1 MRPAHGRRSA
11 RESEHNLLAPIKSIK
26 GMHMLIF
33 LSYAMIVCFMYL
45 IMSKRVSPL
54 VALLLVPILFG
65 CLGGFA
71 TQLGA
76 MMYDGVKMLAPTGI
90 MLTFAILYFCMMTDA
105 GLFNPLIKVL
115 LRLVKGDPRKIVVGT
130 AVLGLCVGLDG
141 DGATTYIIAT
151 AAFLPLYRLTGIR
164 LQVMATVLLMAIGV
178 MNILPWA
185 GPFSRAASAMHVDI
199 TALFLEM
206 IPIMV
211 AGACWVIL
219 AAWWL
224 GRMEYRRLGLVSV
237 SEDDLLKGY
246 AHIRLSD
253 PRFLFNVILTIA
265 LISSMMLSLMPL
277 PILFMVAF
285 GLACLVNYPSLK
297 QQKEVIARHADNVM
311 AVTLLIFA
319 AGIFVGI
326 MSGTGM
332 IKAISDNLIVI
343 LPQQAGHYMSVITAL
358 LSMPFT
364 YVLTND
370 AFYFGVL
377 PILAETAAHYG
388 IGPNEM
394 AIASLIGQPVHL
406 LSPLVA
412 STYLLC
418 GLLDIDYGDNQRISL
433 KWTFG
438 TVVVMLIAAIGFGA
452 ITIAN

>member
-1 MRPAHGRRSA
+1 
-11 RESEHNLLAPIKSIK
+11 
-26 GMHMLIF
+26 MLIF
-33 LSYAMIVCFMYL
+33 LSYAMIASFMYL
-45 IMSKRVSPL
+45 IMSKRLSPL
-54 VALLLVPILFG
+54 VALLLVPIVFG
-65 CLGGFA
+65 CLSGFT
-71 TQLGA
+71 TQLGG
-76 MMYDGVKMLAPTGI
+76 MMYDGIKMLAPTGI

-115 LRLVKGDPRKIVVGT
+115 LRLVKGDPRKIVIGT

-151 AAFLPLYRLTGIR
+151 AAFLPIYRLTGIR

-199 TALFLEM
+199 TELFLEM
-206 IPIMV
+206 VPVMI
-211 AGACWVIL
+211 AGGVWVIF

-224 GRMEYRRLGLVSV
+224 GRMEYRRLGLIVV
-237 SEDDLLKGY
+237 SEDEVLKGY

-253 PRFLFNVILTIA
+253 PKFLLNVVLTVA
-265 LISSMMLSLMPL
+265 LISCMMLNLMPL

-285 GLACLVNYPSLK
+285 GLACLVNFPTLK

-326 MSGTGM
+326 MGGTGM
-332 IKAISDNLIVI
+332 IKAISDNLITL

-418 GLLDIDYGDNQRISL
+418 GLLDIDYGDNQRVSL

-438 TVVVMLIAAIGFGA
+438 TVIVMLFAAIAIGA
-452 ITIAN
+452 ITVVN

>member
-1 MRPAHGRRSA
+1 
-11 RESEHNLLAPIKSIK
+11 
-26 GMHMLIF
+26 MLIF
-33 LSYAMIVCFMYL
+33 LSYAMIACFMYL
-45 IMSKRVSPL
+45 IMSKRLSPL
-54 VALLLVPILFG
+54 VALLLVPIVFG
-65 CLGGFA
+65 CLAGFA
-71 TQLGA
+71 PKLGS

-105 GLFNPLIKVL
+105 GLFSPLIKVL

-164 LQVMATVLLMAIGV
+164 LQVMATVLLLAIGV

-199 TALFLEM
+199 TELFLQM
-206 IPIMV
+206 VPIMI
-211 AGACWVIL
+211 AGGVWVIF

-224 GRMEYRRLGLVSV
+224 GRMEYRRLGIVSV
-237 SEDDLLKGY
+237 SEDKVLEGY
-246 AHIRLSD
+246 AHVRLSD
-253 PRFLFNVILTIA
+253 PKFLFNVVLTVA

-285 GLACLVNYPSLK
+285 GLGCLINYPTLK
-297 QQKEVIARHADNVM
+297 QQKEVIGRHADNVL

-326 MSGTGM
+326 MGGTGM
-332 IKAISDNLIVI
+332 IEAISDNLIAI
-343 LPQQAGHYMSVITAL
+343 LPEQAGHGMSVITAL

-388 IGPNEM
+388 IGPYEM

-418 GLLDIDYGDNQRISL
+418 GLLDIDYGDNQRVSL

-438 TVVVMLIAAIGFGA
+438 TVLVMLIAAIAIGA
-452 ITIAN
+452 ITVIN

>member
-1 MRPAHGRRSA
+1 
-11 RESEHNLLAPIKSIK
+11 
-26 GMHMLIF
+26 MLIF
-33 LSYAMIVCFMYL
+33 LSYAMITCFMYL
-45 IMSKRVSPL
+45 IMSKRLSPL
-54 VALLLVPILFG
+54 VALLLVPIAFG
-65 CLGGFA
+65 CLAGFA
-71 TQLGA
+71 PQLGT
-76 MMYDGVKMLAPTGI
+76 MMFDGVKMLAPTGI

-115 LRLVKGDPRKIVVGT
+115 LRLVQGDPRKIVVGT

-151 AAFLPLYRLTGIR
+151 AALLPLYRLTGIR

-199 TALFLEM
+199 TELFVQM

-211 AGACWVIL
+211 AGGLWVIF

-224 GRMEYRRLGLVSV
+224 GRMEYRRLGRVSV
-237 SEDDLLKGY
+237 SEDEVLKGY
-246 AHIRLSD
+246 AHIRLND
-253 PRFLFNVILTIA
+253 PRFLFNLSLTLTLIA
-265 LISSMMLSLMPL
+265 CMMLSLMPL
-277 PILFMVAF
+277 PILFMIAF
-285 GLACLVNYPSLK
+285 GLACLVNFPTLK

-326 MSGTGM
+326 MGGTGM
-332 IKAISDNLIVI
+332 IKAISENLVSL
-343 LPQQAGHYMSVITAL
+343 LPQQSGHYMSVITAL

-388 IGPNEM
+388 IDRHEM

-418 GLLDIDYGDNQRISL
+418 GLLDIDYGDNQRVSL
-433 KWTFG
+433 KWTVG
-438 TVVVMLIAAIGFGA
+438 TVLVMLIAAIGVGA
-452 ITIAN
+452 ITVLN

>member
-1 MRPAHGRRSA
+1 
-11 RESEHNLLAPIKSIK
+11 
-26 GMHMLIF
+26 MLIF
-33 LSYAMIVCFMYL
+33 LSYAMITSFMYL
-45 IMSKRVSPL
+45 IMSKRLSPL
-54 VALLLVPILFG
+54 VSLLLVPIVFG
-65 CLGGFA
+65 CLSGFT
-71 TQLGA
+71 TQLGG
-76 MMYDGVKMLAPTGI
+76 MMYDGIKMLAPTGI

-115 LRLVKGDPRKIVVGT
+115 LRLVRGDPRKIVVGT
-130 AVLGLCVGLDG
+130 AILGLCVGLDG

-199 TALFLEM
+199 TELFLEM
-206 IPIMV
+206 VPVMI
-211 AGACWVIL
+211 AGAVWVIL

-237 SEDDLLKGY
+237 SEAKVLKGY
-246 AHIRLSD
+246 THIRLSD
-253 PRFLFNVILTIA
+253 PKFLFNVVLTVA
-265 LISSMMLSLMPL
+265 LISCMMINLMPL

-285 GLACLVNYPSLK
+285 GLACLVNFPTLK

-326 MSGTGM
+326 MNGTGM
-332 IKAISDNLIVI
+332 IKAISDNLITL
-343 LPQQAGHYMSVITAL
+343 LPEQAGHFMSVITAL

-388 IGPNEM
+388 IGPHEM

-418 GLLDIDYGDNQRISL
+418 GLLDIDYGDNQRVSL

-438 TVVVMLIAAIGFGA
+438 TVVVMLLAAVSIGS
-452 ITIAN
+452 ITVIN

>member
-1 MRPAHGRRSA
+1 
-11 RESEHNLLAPIKSIK
+11 
-26 GMHMLIF
+26 MLIF
-33 LSYAMIVCFMYL
+33 LSYAMIVSFMYL
-45 IMSKRVSPL
+45 IMSKRLSPL
-54 VALLLVPILFG
+54 VALLLVPIVFG
-65 CLGGFA
+65 CLSGFT
-71 TQLGA
+71 TQLGG
-76 MMYDGVKMLAPTGI
+76 MMYDGIKMLAPTGI

-105 GLFNPLIKVL
+105 GLFNPLIKIL

-151 AAFLPLYRLTGIR
+151 AALLPLYRLTGIR

-199 TALFLEM
+199 TALFLKM
-206 IPIMV
+206 VPIMI
-211 AGACWVIL
+211 AGAIWVIG

-224 GRMEYRRLGLVSV
+224 GRMEYKRLGLVSV
-237 SEDDLLKGY
+237 REDELLKGY
-246 AHIRLSD
+246 AHIHLSD
-253 PRFLFNVILTIA
+253 PKFLFNLVLTVA
-265 LISSMMLSLMPL
+265 LISCMMLSLMPL

-285 GLACLVNYPSLK
+285 GLACLVNFPTLK

-332 IKAISDNLIVI
+332 IKAISDHLITL
-343 LPQQAGHYMSVITAL
+343 LPQQAGHYMSLITAL

-364 YVLTND
+364 YLLSND

-388 IGPNEM
+388 IGPDEM

-418 GLLDIDYGDNQRISL
+418 GLLDIDYGDNQRVSL

-438 TVVVMLIAAIGFGA
+438 TVVVMLLAAVSTGA
-452 ITIAN
+452 ITVIN

>member
-1 MRPAHGRRSA
+1 
-11 RESEHNLLAPIKSIK
+11 
-26 GMHMLIF
+26 MLIF
-33 LSYAMIVCFMYL
+33 LSYAMIASFMYL
-45 IMSKRVSPL
+45 IMSKRLSPL
-54 VALLLVPILFG
+54 VALLLVPIVFG

-115 LRLVKGDPRKIVVGT
+115 LRLVKGDPRKIVTGT

-164 LQVMATVLLMAIGV
+164 LQVMATVLLLSIGV

-199 TALFLEM
+199 TELFLQM
-206 IPIMV
+206 VPIMI
-211 AGACWVIL
+211 AGGVWVIF

-224 GRMEYRRLGLVSV
+224 GRMEYRRLGIVSV
-237 SEDDLLKGY
+237 SEQQLLEGY

-253 PRFLFNVILTIA
+253 PKFLFNVVLTLA
-265 LISSMMLSLMPL
+265 LITSMMLNLMPL

-285 GLACLVNYPSLK
+285 GLACLINYPTLK
-297 QQKEVIARHADNVM
+297 QQKEVIGRHADNVM

-326 MSGTGM
+326 MGGTGM
-332 IKAISDNLIVI
+332 TKAISDNLITL
-343 LPQQAGHYMSVITAL
+343 LPQQAGHCMSVITAL

-377 PILAETAAHYG
+377 PILAQTAAHYG

-418 GLLDIDYGDNQRISL
+418 GLLDIDYGDNQRVSL

-438 TVVVMLIAAIGFGA
+438 TVLVMLAAAIGVGA
-452 ITIAN
+452 ITVFN

>member
-1 MRPAHGRRSA
+1 M
-11 RESEHNLLAPIKSIK
+11 
-26 GMHMLIF
+26 
-33 LSYAMIVCFMYL
+33 
-45 IMSKRVSPL
+45 
-54 VALLLVPILFG
+54 
-65 CLGGFA
+65 
-71 TQLGA
+71 
-76 MMYDGVKMLAPTGI
+76 
-90 MLTFAILYFCMMTDA
+90 
-105 GLFNPLIKVL
+105 
-115 LRLVKGDPRKIVVGT
+115 
-130 AVLGLCVGLDG
+130 
-141 DGATTYIIAT
+141 
-151 AAFLPLYRLTGIR
+151 TGIR

-199 TALFLEM
+199 TELFVQM

-211 AGACWVIL
+211 AGGLWVIF

-224 GRMEYRRLGLVSV
+224 GRMEYRRLGRVSV
-237 SEDDLLKGY
+237 SEDEVLKGY
-246 AHIRLSD
+246 AHIRLND
-253 PRFLFNVILTIA
+253 PRFLFNLSLTLTLIA
-265 LISSMMLSLMPL
+265 CMMLSLMPL
-277 PILFMVAF
+277 PILFMIAF
-285 GLACLVNYPSLK
+285 GLACLVNFPTLK

-326 MSGTGM
+326 KGGTGM
-332 IKAISDNLIVI
+332 IKAISENLVSL
-343 LPQQAGHYMSVITAL
+343 LPQQSGHYMSVITAL

-388 IGPNEM
+388 IDRHEM

-418 GLLDIDYGDNQRISL
+418 GLLDIDYGDNQRVSL
-433 KWTFG
+433 KWTVG
-438 TVVVMLIAAIGFGA
+438 TVLVMLIAAIGVGA
-452 ITIAN
+452 ITVLN

>member
-1 MRPAHGRRSA
+1 
-11 RESEHNLLAPIKSIK
+11 
-26 GMHMLIF
+26 MLIF
-33 LSYAMIVCFMYL
+33 LSYAMIACFMYL
-45 IMSKRVSPL
+45 IMSKRLSPL
-54 VALLLVPILFG
+54 VALLLVPIVFG

-115 LRLVKGDPRKIVVGT
+115 LRLVKGDPRKIVTGT

-164 LQVMATVLLMAIGV
+164 LQVMATVLLLSIGV

-199 TALFLEM
+199 TELFLQM
-206 IPIMV
+206 VPIMI
-211 AGACWVIL
+211 AGGVWVIF

-224 GRMEYRRLGLVSV
+224 GRMEYRRLGIVSV
-237 SEDDLLKGY
+237 SEQQLLEGY

-253 PRFLFNVILTIA
+253 PKFLFNVVLTLA
-265 LISSMMLSLMPL
+265 LITSMMLNLMPL

-285 GLACLVNYPSLK
+285 GLACLINYPTLK
-297 QQKEVIARHADNVM
+297 QQKEVLGRHADNVM

-326 MSGTGM
+326 MGGTGM
-332 IKAISDNLIVI
+332 TKAISDNLITL
-343 LPQQAGHYMSVITAL
+343 LPQQAGHCMSVITAL

-377 PILAETAAHYG
+377 PILAQTAAHYG

-418 GLLDIDYGDNQRISL
+418 GLLDIDYGDNQRVSL

-438 TVVVMLIAAIGFGA
+438 TVLVMLAAAIGVGA
-452 ITIAN
+452 ITVFN

>member
-1 MRPAHGRRSA
+1 
-11 RESEHNLLAPIKSIK
+11 
-26 GMHMLIF
+26 MLIF
-33 LSYAMIVCFMYL
+33 LSYAMIACFMYL
-45 IMSKRVSPL
+45 IMSKRLSPL
-54 VALLLVPILFG
+54 VALLLVPIVFG
-65 CLGGFA
+65 CLADFAPKLGG
-71 TQLGA
+71 

-164 LQVMATVLLMAIGV
+164 LQVMATVLLLAIGV

-199 TALFLEM
+199 TELFLQM
-206 IPIMV
+206 VPIMI
-211 AGACWVIL
+211 AGGVWVIF

-224 GRMEYRRLGLVSV
+224 GRMEYRRLGIVSV
-237 SEDDLLKGY
+237 SEDKVLEGY

-253 PRFLFNVILTIA
+253 PKFLFNVVLTIA

-285 GLACLVNYPSLK
+285 GLGCLINYPTLK
-297 QQKEVIARHADNVM
+297 QQKEVIGRHADNVL

-326 MSGTGM
+326 MGGTGM
-332 IKAISDNLIVI
+332 IKAISDNLIAI
-343 LPQQAGHYMSVITAL
+343 LPQQAGHGMSVITAL

-388 IGPNEM
+388 IGPHEM

-418 GLLDIDYGDNQRISL
+418 GLLDIDYGDNQRVSL

-438 TVVVMLIAAIGFGA
+438 TVLVMLIAAIAIGA
-452 ITIAN
+452 ITVIN

>member
-1 MRPAHGRRSA
+1 
-11 RESEHNLLAPIKSIK
+11 
-26 GMHMLIF
+26 MLIF
-33 LSYAMIVCFMYL
+33 LSYAMIASFMYL
-45 IMSKRVSPL
+45 IMSKRLSPL
-54 VALLLVPILFG
+54 VALLLVPIAFG

-105 GLFNPLIKVL
+105 GLFNPLIKLL
-115 LRLVKGDPRKIVVGT
+115 LRVVKGDPRKIVTGT

-164 LQVMATVLLMAIGV
+164 LQVMATVLLLSIGV

-199 TALFLEM
+199 TELFLQM
-206 IPIMV
+206 VPIMI
-211 AGACWVIL
+211 AGGVWVIF

-224 GRMEYRRLGLVSV
+224 GRMEYRRLGIVSV
-237 SEDDLLKGY
+237 SEQQLLEGY

-253 PRFLFNVILTIA
+253 PKFLFNVVLTLS
-265 LISSMMLSLMPL
+265 LITSMMLNLMPL

-285 GLACLVNYPSLK
+285 GLACLINYPTLK
-297 QQKEVIARHADNVM
+297 QQKEVIGRHADNVM

-326 MSGTGM
+326 MGGTGM
-332 IKAISDNLIVI
+332 TKAISDNLITL
-343 LPQQAGHYMSVITAL
+343 LPQQAGHCMSVITAL

-377 PILAETAAHYG
+377 PILAQTAAHYG

-418 GLLDIDYGDNQRISL
+418 GLLDIDYGDNQRVSL

-438 TVVVMLIAAIGFGA
+438 TVLVMLVAAIGIGA
-452 ITIAN
+452 ITVFN

>member
-1 MRPAHGRRSA
+1 
-11 RESEHNLLAPIKSIK
+11 
-26 GMHMLIF
+26 MLIF
-33 LSYAMIVCFMYL
+33 LSYAMITCFMYL
-45 IMSKRVSPL
+45 IMSKRLSPL
-54 VALLLVPILFG
+54 VALLLVPIAFG
-65 CLGGFA
+65 CLAGFA
-71 TQLGA
+71 PQLGT
-76 MMYDGVKMLAPTGI
+76 MMFDGVKMLAPTGI

-115 LRLVKGDPRKIVVGT
+115 LRLVQGDPRKIVVGT

-151 AAFLPLYRLTGIR
+151 AALLPLYRLTGIR

-199 TALFLEM
+199 TELFVQM

-211 AGACWVIL
+211 AGGLWVIF

-224 GRMEYRRLGLVSV
+224 GRMEYRRLGRVSV
-237 SEDDLLKGY
+237 SEDEVLKGY
-246 AHIRLSD
+246 AHIRLND
-253 PRFLFNVILTIA
+253 PRFLFNLSLTLTLIA
-265 LISSMMLSLMPL
+265 CMMLSLMPL
-277 PILFMVAF
+277 PILFMIAF
-285 GLACLVNYPSLK
+285 GLACLVNFPMLK

-326 MSGTGM
+326 MGGTGM
-332 IKAISDNLIVI
+332 IKAISENLVSL
-343 LPQQAGHYMSVITAL
+343 LPQQSGHYMSVITAL

-388 IGPNEM
+388 IDRHEM

-418 GLLDIDYGDNQRISL
+418 GLLDIDYGDNQRVSL
-433 KWTFG
+433 KWTVG
-438 TVVVMLIAAIGFGA
+438 TVLVMLIAAIGVGA
-452 ITIAN
+452 ITVLN